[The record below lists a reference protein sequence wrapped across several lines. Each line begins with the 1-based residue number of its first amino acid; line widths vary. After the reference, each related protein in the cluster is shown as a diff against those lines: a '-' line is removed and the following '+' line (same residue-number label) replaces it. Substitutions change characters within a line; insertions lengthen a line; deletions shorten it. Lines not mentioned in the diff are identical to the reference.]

1 MRIETRFG
9 CIIAFCF
16 LLGVSI
22 AGYISYTLESR
33 QARDEVTQ
41 KAQMLLETALAVR
54 GYTVDEVAPVV
65 KEAEAAHAGEG
76 AAGKFRAQQVP
87 SFAAQGA
94 MRRLTAHYPEYTYR
108 ETSLNPTN
116 IADRASD
123 WEVGLI
129 RAYQDN
135 AALKEL
141 TGQLG
146 EGSSER
152 FYVTRPIRLSNP
164 ACLECHSTPDV
175 APKAMIAK
183 YGASNGFG
191 WKLHDVVGLQVVEV
205 PVAPTRAKAINSFL
219 VTIGS
224 LTCIFVLSSAIF
236 LLLLRRHVTR
246 PLEAITRSAHDISLN
261 TPSGNPAA
269 PDLRAE
275 GGQFSELYEAITRL
289 KASVDGA
296 VDAIRRHVPGAADT
310 RKPADNPDPTGASGT
325 SGTSGT
331 PRKD

>member
-9 CIIAFCF
+9 WIIAFCF
-16 LLGVSI
+16 VLGVSI
-22 AGYISYTLESR
+22 AGYVSYTLESR

-54 GYTVDEVAPVV
+54 NYTVEEVAPVV
-65 KEAEAAHAGEG
+65 KEAEAANE
-76 AAGKFRAQQVP
+76 AGKFRAQQVP

-94 MRRLTAHYPEYTYR
+94 MRRLTRHYPDYTYR

-116 IADRASD
+116 IVDRASD

-129 RAYQDN
+129 RAYQDD
-135 AALKEL
+135 ASLKEL
-141 TGQLG
+141 AGKLG
-146 EGSSER
+146 EGANER

-164 ACLECHSTPDV
+164 ACLECHSTADV
-175 APKAMIAK
+175 APKAMIAR
-183 YGASNGFG
+183 YGSSNGFG
-191 WKLHDVVGLQVVEV
+191 WKLNDVVGLQVVEV
-205 PVAPTRAKAINSFL
+205 PVAPARKKAVNSFF

-224 LTCIFVLSSAIF
+224 LTCVFVLSSAIF

-261 TPSGNPAA
+261 TRPSDSVA
-269 PDLRAE
+269 PDLGAE
-275 GGQFSELYEAITRL
+275 GGQFRDLHDAIVRL

-296 VDAIRRHVPGAADT
+296 VEAIRRHVPGAA
-310 RKPADNPDPTGASGT
+310 PADPPVRGDDTKP
-325 SGTSGT
+325 
-331 PRKD
+331 PRES

>member
-9 CIIAFCF
+9 WIIAFCF
-16 LLGVSI
+16 VLGVSI
-22 AGYISYTLESR
+22 AGYVSYTLESR

-54 GYTVDEVAPVV
+54 GYTVDEVAPIV
-65 KEAEAAHAGEG
+65 KEAEAAHDV
-76 AAGKFRAQQVP
+76 GKFRPQQVP
-87 SFAAQGA
+87 SFGAQST
-94 MRRLTAHYPEYTYR
+94 MRRLTKHYPDYTYR

-116 IADRASD
+116 IVDRASD

-135 AALKEL
+135 TGLKEL
-141 TGQLG
+141 AGQLG
-146 EGSSER
+146 EGANER

-175 APKAMIAK
+175 APKSMIAK

-191 WKLHDVVGLQVVEV
+191 WKLNDVVGLQVVEV
-205 PVAPTRAKAINSFL
+205 PVAPTRKKALNSFF

-224 LTCIFVLSSAIF
+224 LTCVFVLTSAIF

-261 TPSGNPAA
+261 TRSTGSPPAN
-269 PDLRAE
+269 LHAE
-275 GGQFSELYEAITRL
+275 GGQFRELHEAISRL

-296 VDAIRRHVPGAADT
+296 ADAIRRHV
-310 RKPADNPDPTGASGT
+310 TGASVESSRSKDVRDDT
-325 SGTSGT
+325 KP
-331 PRKD
+331 PRES